1 MGDYRAV
8 WLLCR
13 PGFESDAGQ
22 ELVALAAELGVYGF
36 FVPSPTPGWVRFEA
50 PGQDL
55 AGELLA
61 QLNWQDLV
69 FSRDWLMELASVEA
83 LPVSD
88 RVGAVLDT
96 LRSGQ
101 WSGCFGRVEIH
112 VPPEG
117 AAEDLARFARKWTSP
132 LARALR
138 DTGWLAPSR
147 AGTTHDLPRLDIL
160 LPDFSQAVLC
170 AALPGNRSPYPAGVP
185 RLKMPS
191 EAPSRSTLKLEEA
204 WKLFIS
210 DERWYEVL
218 GGGKKAVDLG
228 AAPGGWTW
236 QLVRQGMLVTA
247 VDNGPMDEAVMA
259 SGHVTHVRED
269 GFAWQPKRQ
278 VDWLVC
284 DIVDRPT
291 RVASMIADWLQQDL
305 FRYAIFNLKLPM
317 KQRWDTWLAC
327 RDELLEGMQSV
338 RRPMRLR
345 ARQLYHDRE
354 EITCFIEPERD

>member
-1 MGDYRAV
+1 MGDYQAV

-13 PGFESDAGQ
+13 PGFEADAGQ
-22 ELVALAAELGVYGF
+22 ELVCLAAELGVYGF
-36 FVPSPTPGWVRFEA
+36 FVPSTTPGWVRFEA

-55 AGELLA
+55 ARQLVA
-61 QLNWQDLV
+61 HLNWQELV
-69 FSRDWLMELASVEA
+69 FSRDWLMELVRVEE
-83 LPVSD
+83 LPPSD

-96 LRSGQ
+96 LHDGDCSGR
-101 WSGCFGRVEIH
+101 FERLEIH
-112 VPPEG
+112 VPTQG
-117 AAEDLARFARKWTSP
+117 APEDLARFARKWTSP

-138 DTGWLAPSR
+138 ETGWLAPSG
-147 AGTTHDLPRLDIL
+147 AQSDQHMPRLDIL

-247 VDNGPMDEAVMA
+247 VDNGPMDETLMA
-259 SGHVTHVRED
+259 SDHVTHVRED
-269 GFAWQPKRQ
+269 GFSWQPKRQ

-291 RVASMIADWLQQDL
+291 RVASMIADWLEQDL
-305 FRYAIFNLKLPM
+305 FRYAVFNLKLPM
-317 KQRWDTWLAC
+317 KQRWSTWETC
-327 RDELLEGMQSV
+327 RDELVEAMECV

-345 ARQLYHDRE
+345 AKQLYHDRE
-354 EITCFIEPERD
+354 EITCFIEPA